1 MDLLSSEPDGGR
13 TFLGRVVLELNEGAC
28 PRTCANFAALCAGV
42 AAASAGESKT
52 RGYVGCPVHRVKRG
66 GFVQLGDV
74 IDGSGAHS
82 LCASELAGGNEP
94 LGDECYAVPH
104 DRAGVLGMCTASGGR
119 HTGGSQVY
127 ITLQPTPW
135 LDCRSVAFG
144 RVVGGMR
151 ALRLLEKM
159 ELNEAERPKHEVVVA
174 ACGRWEPGELPPL
187 PESLRVAPPAA
198 EPALAPPTMKAPT
211 SRPVTPGLSS
221 GTKKAPSPAKRKPAA
236 AKKAQSPAK
245 RKPAAAKKAAPVPE
259 PPSEQEEAA
268 PEPPKEPREYEQ
280 ADAIAAPVPEP
291 PSEQEE
297 AAPEPPKEPREYEQA
312 DAIALALT
320 DDPWDEAALR
330 GNVAAAIKARST
342 LLRKLFDATR
352 TMKTGRIQGYQEAYT
367 RRIDRMCLDEVMLL
381 MRACYAL
388 EDDGDGGATA
398 ENIAKT
404 FGMSNAKEDGAE
416 LKAWRE
422 KLGKAQSKHDA
433 REMLNNEAELTYRE
447 FAEWCARMASFC
459 VAGRLTIG
467 RRLVRF
473 VDDVLKEAVIG
484 GDGKLVTRTERQALQ
499 I

>member
-236 AKKAQSPAK
+236 AKKA
-245 RKPAAAKKAAPVPE
+245 APVPE
-259 PPSEQEEAA
+259 PPSEQE
-268 PEPPKEPREYEQ
+268 K
-280 ADAIAAPVPEP
+280 
-291 PSEQEE
+291 

>member
-236 AKKAQSPAK
+236 AKKA
-245 RKPAAAKKAAPVPE
+245 
-259 PPSEQEEAA
+259 
-268 PEPPKEPREYEQ
+268 
-280 ADAIAAPVPEP
+280 APVPEP